1 MLIHIT
7 NKILLRGEYLIID
20 EGHLIVINEV
30 SHIPGEEE
38 NVPKGQIYHLVP
50 PMFAQDVR
58 GIGLAREVHHQ
69 DIL

>member
-7 NKILLRGEYLIID
+7 NKILLRGEYLIIGKGNLD
-20 EGHLIVINEV
+20 VINEV

-38 NVPKGQIYHLVP
+38 NGPKDQVDCLVP
-50 PMFAQDVR
+50 QMFAQDVR
-58 GIGLAREVHHQ
+58 GIGLAREVCHQ

>member
-1 MLIHIT
+1 MLIHVT

-38 NVPKGQIYHLVP
+38 NVPKDRIYHLVP
-50 PMFAQDVR
+50 PMFSQDVR
-58 GIGLAREVHHQ
+58 GIGLAREVRHQ